1 MAATRGGNYC
11 IINVGGNDKFAE
23 GMPIEAVIEEA

>member
-23 GMPIEAVIEEA
+23 GTPIEAVIEEA